1 MAAMATRT
9 FRPGE
14 LPDSTII
21 EHLLDDSTMPPH
33 LTRARVLVTGDFGIG
48 STLPGVAGP
57 NGLVPTLQPG
67 GTIERQP
74 DLLRIG
80 EVLEGKYEI
89 KKLIG
94 SGGMGQVFEAR
105 DLGLNRLVAVKMAWP
120 HVGPEPLR
128 REAQVL
134 AAFKHPG
141 LVTAHALGSHRG
153 RDFIVMERLSGLS
166 LAAEL
171 VRRSS
176 RDEAM
181 SLDEALSLLLSIAN
195 TLSLIHA
202 SGLAH
207 SDLKPANIM
216 LVPGGR
222 VVLLDFGIV
231 RIEQLRNN
239 ERLVSG
245 SPHYMAPETIR
256 ALVRPGEAHLV
267 DVYALGV
274 IAFVLLTGRPPFD
287 HADPVELM
295 MQHLE
300 RVPPRPS
307 AFRADVPVRL
317 ERLVLSML
325 AKRPEERP
333 HSVEEVVGELR
344 GMQARLASA

>member
-1 MAAMATRT
+1 MATRT

-14 LPDSTII
+14 LPDATVL
-21 EHLLDDSTMPPH
+21 EQLLLDESTLPPH
-33 LTRARVLVTGDFGIG
+33 LTRARVLVTGDFGVG
-48 STLPGVAGP
+48 STTMPGVAGP
-57 NGLVPTLQPG
+57 DGTPPTLQPG
-67 GTIERQP
+67 GADRRQP
-74 DLLRIG
+74 DLLTVG

-94 SGGMGQVFEAR
+94 SGGMGQVYEAR
-105 DLGLNRLVAVKMAWP
+105 DLGLNRLVAIKMAWP
-120 HVGPEPLR
+120 HIGPEPLR

-134 AAFKHPG
+134 AAFRDPG
-141 LVTAHALGSHRG
+141 LVTAHALGNHRG
-153 RDFIVMERLSGLS
+153 RDFIVMERLSGAS

-171 VRRSS
+171 VRRSGRGES
-176 RDEAM
+176 MA
-181 SLDEALSLLLSIAN
+181 LDEALRLLLSIAG

-216 LVPGGR
+216 IVPGGR

-256 ALVRPGEAHLV
+256 AIVRPGEAHLV

-287 HADPVELM
+287 HSDPVELM
-295 MQHLE
+295 MHHLE

-325 AKRPEERP
+325 AKSPEERP
-333 HSVEEVVGELR
+333 HSVEEVLIELR
-344 GMQARLASA
+344 SMQARLAAA